1 MSHQRRRAVL
11 HFMCQLL
18 SVLGFGVALSGIYM
32 LMTFRQNSH
41 LVSQADISLPATLAF
56 ISAGLLLFTGFLGSW
71 LSHKDSSCLQGVFV
85 YMLVVV
91 FCVESTASA
100 LAYYHSTKVDSEMG
114 TISGIFQNYTGSS
127 QDSMSRAVDAT
138 QEELQCCGV
147 HGYTDWLE
155 TSWFIRTGRL
165 AFPQSCCNT
174 TFTSCNGT
182 VEQPWQL
189 YTQGCQVKLRKAIQF
204 VLSLLIFGT
213 PVVFLVELCVFI
225 DRG

>member
-71 LSHKDSSCLQGVFV
+71 LSHKDSSCLQGVV
-85 YMLVVV
+85 RQRAH
-91 FCVESTASA
+91 ER
-100 LAYYHSTKVDSEMG
+100 D
-114 TISGIFQNYTGSS
+114 TIS
-127 QDSMSRAVDAT
+127 
-138 QEELQCCGV
+138 LQCCGV

-213 PVVFLVELCVFI
+213 PVVFLVEVVLFVTVGQLMRELPFVEY
-225 DRG
+225 RLLNK